1 MSVILSVI
9 WVAALKF
16 KPLRI
21 KLSRHWV
28 PRYCFHKTFLR
39 ALNKD
44 VVICH
49 TLALDYD
56 IDQLGN

>member
-1 MSVILSVI
+1 MIELSLSYPGGGI
-9 WVAALKF
+9 RF

-21 KLSRHWV
+21 KETAI
-28 PRYCFHKTFLR
+28 K
-39 ALNKD
+39 KD

>member
-1 MSVILSVI
+1 M
-9 WVAALKF
+9 A
-16 KPLRI
+16 
-21 KLSRHWV
+21 
-28 PRYCFHKTFLR
+28 HK
-39 ALNKD
+39 KD

>member
-1 MSVILSVI
+1 MTELSLLYLGGGI
-9 WVAALKF
+9 QF

-21 KLSRHWV
+21 KGAAI
-28 PRYCFHKTFLR
+28 K
-39 ALNKD
+39 KD